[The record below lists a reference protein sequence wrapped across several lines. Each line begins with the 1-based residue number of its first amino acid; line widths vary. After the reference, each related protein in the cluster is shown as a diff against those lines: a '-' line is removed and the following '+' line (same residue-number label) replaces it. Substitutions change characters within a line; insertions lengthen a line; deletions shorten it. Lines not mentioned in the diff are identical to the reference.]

1 MKKILFISKY
11 LSTRQ
16 NGFETRLACL
26 IKYFKKNNYHVL
38 AITSSFS
45 LKKKIFKKKYTKK
58 KLDGVNYI
66 FIKENSNYSL
76 YSFQR
81 AFSWIKFEINLFK
94 LNYNKLG
101 FVPDIIYVSS
111 LSLLTILNGIIL
123 KKKYKAKLVFEMRD
137 FWPYFLYKSEQYS
150 KYNPLVLILSYIEKI
165 GIKNSDLI
173 ISLIPRI
180 KKYLNYRGFKN
191 KKTFSSTFP
200 IEVHNFKKQKVKK
213 MRKSFAYN
221 ICYAGNF
228 GFDNYLYDLLSL
240 ISLSNQRNNIYHFI
254 GDGSQK
260 KKLIQKYSSL
270 KNVFFYDS
278 VNYKSLHSILIQMN
292 LLILSFGFN
301 NKYPS
306 YGYELNKL
314 NNYLMASKPI
324 LAIGNKN
331 NLLPNRGKFFFVE
344 KYCPTTFDNT
354 IQYIQKNYKKIK
366 EITKFNKFN
375 LMKRND
381 PNVIFNQ
388 TLKKIKAL

>member
-1 MKKILFISKY
+1 MKILFLSKY
-11 LSTRQ
+11 LSTQR
-16 NGFETRLACL
+16 NGMESRLANI
-26 IKYFKKNNYHVL
+26 IKNFKKNGHCVS
-38 AITSSFS
+38 AVTSSVS
-45 LKKKIFKKKYTKK
+45 LKNYNFKNKYNC
-58 KLDGVNYI
+58 LVIDNVNY
-66 FIKENSNYSL
+66 FIIKDRLKYSNHSIA
-76 YSFQR
+76 R
-81 AFSWIKFEINLFK
+81 IFSW
-94 LNYNKLG
+94 LG
-101 FVPDIIYVSS
+101 FEYDVLKFNYKLINFKPDIIYVSS

-150 KYNPLVLILSYIEKI
+150 KYNPLILILSYIEKI

-213 MRKSFAYN
+213 MKKSFAYN

-278 VNYKSLHSILIQMN
+278 VNYKSLHSILIQMD
-292 LLILSFGFN
+292 LLILSFGFK

-331 NLLPNRGKFFFVE
+331 NLLLNRGKFFFVE

-366 EITKFNKFN
+366 KITKFNKFN

>member
-1 MKKILFISKY
+1 MKILFLSKY
-11 LSTRQ
+11 LSTQR
-16 NGFETRLACL
+16 NGMESRLANI
-26 IKYFKKNNYHVL
+26 IKNFKKNGHCVS
-38 AITSSFS
+38 AVTSSVS
-45 LKKKIFKKKYTKK
+45 LKNYNFKNKYNC
-58 KLDGVNYI
+58 LVIDNVNY
-66 FIKENSNYSL
+66 FIIKDRLKYSNYSIA
-76 YSFQR
+76 R
-81 AFSWIKFEINLFK
+81 IFSW
-94 LNYNKLG
+94 LG
-101 FVPDIIYVSS
+101 FEYDVFKFNYKLLNFKPEIIYVSS

-200 IEVHNFKKQKVKK
+200 ILVHNFKKQKVKK

-228 GFDNYLYDLLSL
+228 GFDNYLDDLLSL
-240 ISLSNQRNNIYHFI
+240 ISLSNQRNNFYHFI
-254 GDGSQK
+254 GNGSQK

-278 VNYKSLHSILIQMN
+278 VNYKSLHSILIQMD
-292 LLILSFGFN
+292 LLILSFGFK

-331 NLLPNRGKFFFVE
+331 NLLLNRGKFFFVE
-344 KYCPTTFDNT
+344 KYCPKTFDNT

-381 PNVIFNQ
+381 PNSIFNQ

>member
-1 MKKILFISKY
+1 MKILFLSKY
-11 LSTRQ
+11 LSTQR
-16 NGFETRLACL
+16 NGMESRLANI
-26 IKYFKKNNYHVL
+26 IKNFKKNGHCVS
-38 AITSSFS
+38 AVTSSVS
-45 LKKKIFKKKYTKK
+45 LKNYNFKNRYNC
-58 KLDGVNYI
+58 LVIDNVNY
-66 FIKENSNYSL
+66 FIIKDRLKYSNHSIA
-76 YSFQR
+76 R
-81 AFSWIKFEINLFK
+81 IFSW
-94 LNYNKLG
+94 LG
-101 FVPDIIYVSS
+101 FEYDVFKFNYKLLNFKPEIIYVSS

-137 FWPYFLYKSEQYS
+137 FWPYFLYKSEQYL

-200 IEVHNFKKQKVKK
+200 ILVDNFKKQKVKK

-228 GFDNYLYDLLSL
+228 GFDNYLDDLLSL
-240 ISLSNQRNNIYHFI
+240 ISLSNQRNNFYHFI
-254 GDGSQK
+254 GNGSQK

-278 VNYKSLHSILIQMN
+278 VNYKSLHSILIQMD
-292 LLILSFGFN
+292 LLILSFGFK

-331 NLLPNRGKFFFVE
+331 NLLLNRGKFFFVE
-344 KYCPTTFDNT
+344 KYCPKTFDNK

-381 PNVIFNQ
+381 PNAIFNQ